1 MPGMGGRKCL
11 DELLAI
17 DPTLKILVASGYS
30 ADGRIQDTLDHGA
43 SAFIA
48 KPFRRNDLLKAVRRL
63 LDQ

>member
-1 MPGMGGRKCL
+1 
-11 DELLAI
+11 
-17 DPTLKILVASGYS
+17 
-30 ADGRIQDTLDHGA
+30 LDHGA